1 MSLFN
6 DNLKEIKIYH
16 IAILIVVSY
25 FVLYGLGMVTDVIN
39 VKWLYV
45 VIMVYFIIKLKDYSS
60 DFREDLFNVFSKI
73 ELKHVLVI
81 VFSNIFFSYGML
93 YLANECV
100 AHFPA
105 LNFLVGFYAQSMSL
119 IGSLPILGV
128 FVSTVI
134 ISPISEELIFRGV
147 FLNRLKLFIPTL
159 FAVLISSLLF
169 AALHS
174 FGSIISAFVFAVCM
188 AVLYL
193 KTENICVP
201 ILAHFLNNLFAELIR
216 IADYNN
222 LLFTNGIV
230 MSVVS
235 ILAIISAIILLKSI
249 TKELNNLK

>member
-1 MSLFN
+1 
-6 DNLKEIKIYH
+6 
-16 IAILIVVSY
+16 
-25 FVLYGLGMVTDVIN
+25 
-39 VKWLYV
+39 
-45 VIMVYFIIKLKDYSS
+45 
-60 DFREDLFNVFSKI
+60 
-73 ELKHVLVI
+73 
-81 VFSNIFFSYGML
+81 
-93 YLANECV
+93 
-100 AHFPA
+100 
-105 LNFLVGFYAQSMSL
+105 MSL

-147 FLNRLKLFIPTL
+147 FLNRLKLFTPTL

-188 AVLYL
+188 ALLYL

>member
-100 AHFPA
+100 AHFPD
-105 LNFLVGFYAQSMSL
+105 LNFLVGFYAPSMSL

-147 FLNRLKLFIPTL
+147 FLNRLKLFTPTL

>member
-60 DFREDLFNVFSKI
+60 DFREDLFNVFSEI
-73 ELKHVLVI
+73 ELKYILVI

-93 YLANECV
+93 YLADECV
-100 AHFPA
+100 VHFPA
-105 LNFLVGFYAQSMSL
+105 LNFLVGFYAPSMSL
-119 IGSLPILGV
+119 TGALPILGV

-147 FLNRLKLFIPTL
+147 FLNRLKLFTPTL